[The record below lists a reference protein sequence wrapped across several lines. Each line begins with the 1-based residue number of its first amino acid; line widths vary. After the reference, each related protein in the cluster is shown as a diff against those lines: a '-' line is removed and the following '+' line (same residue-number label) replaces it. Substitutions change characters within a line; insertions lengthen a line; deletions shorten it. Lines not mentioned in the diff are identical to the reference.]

1 MVNEM
6 NLKEYISFT
15 KDRVETRLPEVVKA
29 LHAPVNL
36 KESMLYSLTAGGKR
50 LRPVLLFATLHAFGK
65 DESMGLETACAVE
78 MIHTYSLIHDDLPS
92 MDDDDLRRGKPT
104 NHKVYG
110 EATAILAGD
119 ALLTNSFQ
127 LISEAAHPEIT
138 SHMKLQLITEL
149 VKASGTEGMISGQVA
164 DMEGEKKQLTLDELE
179 YIHLHKTG
187 KLLGFCVKAG
197 AILAKATP
205 LQQELLEEFSKHV
218 GLAFQI
224 QDDILDVEGSEEKL
238 GKPIGSDTENEKTT
252 YPSLLG
258 MEATKEKLQ
267 YHVEQALLSLRQ
279 AQIKHGLLEEICLYI
294 AKRDS

>member
-36 KESMLYSLTAGGKR
+36 KESMLYSTYCRRK
-50 LRPVLLFATLHAFGK
+50 ATSPSAVVCNATCVGK

-164 DMEGEKKQLTLDELE
+164 DMEGEK
-179 YIHLHKTG
+179 
-187 KLLGFCVKAG
+187 
-197 AILAKATP
+197 
-205 LQQELLEEFSKHV
+205 S
-218 GLAFQI
+218 
-224 QDDILDVEGSEEKL
+224 S
-238 GKPIGSDTENEKTT
+238 S
-252 YPSLLG
+252 
-258 MEATKEKLQ
+258 
-267 YHVEQALLSLRQ
+267 R
-279 AQIKHGLLEEICLYI
+279 
-294 AKRDS
+294 

>member
-1 MVNEM
+1 M

-50 LRPVLLFATLHAFGK
+50 LRPVMLFATLHAFGK
-65 DESMGLETACAVE
+65 DETKGLETACAVE

-127 LISEAAHPEIT
+127 LISEATHPEIT
-138 SHMKLQLITEL
+138 SHMK
-149 VKASGTEGMISGQVA
+149 VA

-187 KLLGFCVKAG
+187 RLLGFCVKAG

-258 MEATKEKLQ
+258 MEAAKEKLQ